1 VRYSQHPNPLPSRAE
16 VSGDWRSHMHLRD
29 ISDRKEGPLAE
40 FSLFPP
46 PDYSLKV
53 EQITQT
59 MLHKSESFQ
68 WQASERNTRPSRE
81 SGMLCFLVAQ

>member
-1 VRYSQHPNPLPSRAE
+1 
-16 VSGDWRSHMHLRD
+16 MHLRD
-29 ISDRKEGPLAE
+29 IPDRKEGPLAE

-59 MLHKSESFQ
+59 MLHKSESFE
-68 WQASERNTRPSRE
+68 WQEWHLRGTQGLLGSLECCVSWWHNGYTSMFTLGQFIQLHE
-81 SGMLCFLVAQ
+81 